1 MTRLPRHIE
10 EYIAEYLSG
19 LDNFAKPKDWTV
31 FRHALGEDCEFLFG
45 VYMNTAEDFVLIS
58 IDKIH
63 RFKGDKVRSLSYEGI
78 REVDLPKDPAQR
90 ALYVHMKNGDTFLL
104 PISNETNEIP
114 DYFAFRDFL
123 VAVVYAPH
131 FSENPDDIE
140 KITSKD
146 DLITFL
152 ENQGHA
158 ELYSDLIRSLQNG
171 YPSTWQLDLFKIDP
185 KLLERQDLWRLLAL
199 FLSRPLEVPFQG
211 LQAIAPGSWEHHDII
226 RAIEIGKPEMQY
238 DDEGNEIDPPPLG
251 EVEID
256 SLEVPTEILNA
267 LSDEAAEIITFAIED
282 CNHGML
288 TDAGLLLALVAFD
301 GKLASMILERKD
313 LTVGAIRK
321 DIGLRMGK
329 QRTYFSNLVRSN
341 ASAIKILEKS
351 KELSQEKKSK
361 QITPEIILYAMHDSS
376 DAWINLVLSSFQKSW

>member
-1 MTRLPRHIE
+1 
-10 EYIAEYLSG
+10 
-19 LDNFAKPKDWTV
+19 
-31 FRHALGEDCEFLFG
+31 
-45 VYMNTAEDFVLIS
+45 MNTQEDFVLITS
-58 IDKIH
+58 DRLH
-63 RFKGDKVRSLSYEGI
+63 RFKGDKVRTLPFRGI

-104 PISNETNEIP
+104 PISNETNDSP

-123 VAVVYAPH
+123 VAVVYGPH
-131 FSENPDDIE
+131 FSDNPDDID
-140 KITSKD
+140 KITSRS

-152 ENQGHA
+152 EAQDNFEQNA
-158 ELYSDLIRSLQNG
+158 DLISALKNG
-171 YPSTWQLDLFKIDP
+171 YPSDWQLDLFKIDL
-185 KLLERQDLWRLLAL
+185 KLLEKQDIWRLLAL
-199 FLSRPLEVPFQG
+199 FLVRPLEVPFQG
-211 LQAIAPGSWEHHDII
+211 FQAITTGSRDHHDII

-256 SLEVPTEILNA
+256 SLEVPPEIINA
-267 LSDEAAEIITFAIED
+267 LSDEAHDLVTFAIND

-321 DIGLRMGK
+321 DMGVRMGK

-341 ASAIKILEKS
+341 ASAIKILEKA
-351 KELSQEKKSK
+351 KELADEKKAR
-361 QITPEIILYAMHDSS
+361 QVTPEMILYAMNDCD
-376 DAWINLVLSSFQKSW
+376 DAWVNLVLSSFQKSW